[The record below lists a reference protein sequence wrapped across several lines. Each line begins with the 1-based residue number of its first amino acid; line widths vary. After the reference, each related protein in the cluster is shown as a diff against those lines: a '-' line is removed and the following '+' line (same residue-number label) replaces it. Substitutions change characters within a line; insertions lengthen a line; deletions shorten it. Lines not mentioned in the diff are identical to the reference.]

1 MRQCSSKPSVVQK
14 CQSEQTQS
22 LWACTGLRSVNC
34 DRLAV
39 FCLSGVSQRRD
50 IRDRNSKRPIA
61 KDGGN
66 KGDKNAVKDVNETNA
81 NDKASDSASSQKNS
95 GTNERDSSDKDRSQ
109 ERSNSNSDGI
119 DTQNVQ
125 GNHSGNGKDDLG
137 DDSQGTIADDAKGA
151 KLITL
156 IEKVEK
162 SINTPEDDLD
172 ERIRSW
178 NPSLWQGVEFISSAQ
193 WHFDSLVDSKENDP
207 IRRVIHKLGL
217 HRKLE
222 EKINQGAINGCQHKT
237 YTRKYKDD
245 VMKLSP
251 SSRTPD
257 SKRRQS
263 KRHLFDRYL
272 RQGAVFHRL
281 CSLCP
286 GLMGLIAPT
295 LTIPEYVLF
304 LIEVSVLIF
313 QQDTNHRTQLRRIF

>member
-1 MRQCSSKPSVVQK
+1 VRQCPSKSFVVQK
-14 CQSEQTQS
+14 RQSQQTQS
-22 LWACTGLRSVNC
+22 LWACTGLRSTNR

-50 IRDRNSKRPIA
+50 LRDWNSKKPIA

-66 KGDKNAVKDVNETNA
+66 EGDKNAVRDTNETTA
-81 NDKASDSASSQKNS
+81 NGNGNGSDSASSQKNS
-95 GTNERDSSDKDRSQ
+95 GTNERESSDKDRSQ
-109 ERSNSNSDGI
+109 DQSNTNSDGI
-119 DTQNVQ
+119 DTQNLQ
-125 GNHSGNGKDDLG
+125 GDHDGNGKDDLG
-137 DDSQGTIADDAKGA
+137 DDSQDKSADDAKGA

-178 NPSLWQGVEFISSAQ
+178 NPFLWEGVEFISSAQ

-207 IRRVIHKLGL
+207 VRRVIHKLSL
-217 HRKLE
+217 HWKLE
-222 EKINQGAINGCQHKT
+222 EKINQGALNGCQHKT
-237 YTRKYKDD
+237 YTRRYKDD
-245 VMKLSP
+245 VMKVSP
-251 SSRTPD
+251 SSRALD

-295 LTIPEYVLF
+295 LTIHEYGLF
-304 LIEVSVLIF
+304 LIDVSVLIF
-313 QQDTNHRTQLRRIF
+313 SPGY